1 MKKTITLL
9 LLTVTL
15 SVGLNAQTKKKGIFF
30 NNDKLITRFHT
41 IDELQDLNKGQL
53 IELYLERTREI
64 FVVLPYLSL
73 SNKPGVGLSD
83 VGIIEDSSNIK
94 VVEKNNEIADRAFV
108 YTTNTI
114 KELVPY
120 SDTDKII
127 WAILY
132 FEDMIKKMRLGKS
145 GNI

>member
-1 MKKTITLL
+1 MKNILLLLFTIVLSSNLNAQIKKKTIL
-9 LLTVTL
+9 
-15 SVGLNAQTKKKGIFF
+15 FD
-30 NNDKLITRFHT
+30 NDKLIKRFHT
-41 IDELQDLNKGQL
+41 IDELQDLNKGAL
-53 IELYLERTREI
+53 INLYLERTREI

-73 SNKPGVGLSD
+73 SNKPGTTLSE
-83 VGIIEDSSNIK
+83 VGIKEDSDNIK
-94 VVEKNNEIADRAFV
+94 IVTKNNEIADRAFV

-120 SDTDKII
+120 SDTDQII

-132 FEDMIKKMRLGKS
+132 FEEMIKKMRLGKE

>member
-1 MKKTITLL
+1 MKKTTILL
-9 LLTVTL
+9 LLVLTIGTL
-15 SVGLNAQTKKKGIFF
+15 SAQTKKKGVLY
-30 NNDKLITRFHT
+30 NDDKLINRFHT
-41 IDELQDLNKGQL
+41 IDELQDLNKGAL

-64 FVVLPYLSL
+64 FIVLPYLSL
-73 SNKPGVGLSD
+73 SNQPGTSLSD
-83 VGIIEDSSNIK
+83 IGIKEDSDNIK

-108 YTTNTI
+108 YTTNTV

-120 SDTDKII
+120 SDTDNII

-132 FEDMIKKMRLGKS
+132 FEEMIKKMRLGKD

>member
-1 MKKTITLL
+1 MKKIIIV
-9 LLTVTL
+9 LLTII
-15 SVGLNAQTKKKGIFF
+15 SINSLNAQVKKKGVFF
-30 NNDKLITRFHT
+30 DNSNLTNRFHT
-41 IDELQDLNKGQL
+41 IDELRDLNKGEL
-53 IELYLERTREI
+53 INLYIERTQEI
-64 FVVLPYLSL
+64 FMVLPYLSIT
-73 SNKPGVGLSD
+73 NKPGTSLSD
-83 VGIIEDSSNIK
+83 VGIKEDASTLKI
-94 VVEKNNEIADRAFV
+94 VEKNNEIAVRAFE

-132 FEDMIKKMRLGKS
+132 FEEMIKKMRLGIN

>member
-1 MKKTITLL
+1 MKKTI
-9 LLTVTL
+9 LTIAVFIVL
-15 SVGLNAQTKKKGIFF
+15 ISSLNAQVKRKGVLFD
-30 NNDKLITRFHT
+30 NSKLITRFHT
-41 IDELQDLNKGQL
+41 IDELQDLNKGEL

-73 SNKPGVGLSD
+73 SNRPGTSLSD
-83 VGIIEDSSNIK
+83 IGIKEDSDNLK
-94 VVEKNNEIADRAFV
+94 VVEKNNEIADRAFE

-127 WAILY
+127 WSILY
-132 FEDMIKKMRLGKS
+132 FEEMIKKMRLGKD

>member
-1 MKKTITLL
+1 MKKTI
-9 LLTVTL
+9 LTIAVFL
-15 SVGLNAQTKKKGIFF
+15 VLISSLNAQARRKGVLFD
-30 NNDKLITRFHT
+30 NSKLITRFHT
-41 IDELQDLNKGQL
+41 IDELQDLNKGEL

-73 SNKPGVGLSD
+73 SNRPGTSLSD
-83 VGIIEDSSNIK
+83 IGIKEDSDNLK
-94 VVEKNNEIADRAFV
+94 VVEKNNEIADRAFE

-127 WAILY
+127 WSILY
-132 FEDMIKKMRLGKS
+132 FEEMIKKMRLGKD

>member
-1 MKKTITLL
+1 M
-9 LLTVTL
+9 
-15 SVGLNAQTKKKGIFF
+15 NAQGKKKGILFG
-30 NNDKLITRFHT
+30 NDKLVTQFHT
-41 IDELQDLNKGQL
+41 IDELQELNKGKL

-73 SNKPGVGLSD
+73 SNKPGTSLSD
-83 VGIIEDSSNIK
+83 IGIKEDSDNLKI
-94 VVEKNNEIADRAFV
+94 VEKNNEIADRAFE

-114 KELVPY
+114 KELTPY

-127 WAILY
+127 WTILY
-132 FEDMIKKMRLGKS
+132 LEEMIKKMRLGAN

>member
-1 MKKTITLL
+1 MKKIITLL
-9 LLTVTL
+9 LITLTI
-15 SVGLNAQTKKKGIFF
+15 SSISGQTKKKGVFF
-30 NNDKLITRFHT
+30 DNDKLINRFHT
-41 IDELQDLNKGQL
+41 IDELQDLNKGAL
-53 IELYLERTREI
+53 IELYLERAREI

-73 SNKPGVGLSD
+73 NNKPGTSLSD
-83 VGIIEDSSNIK
+83 VGIKEDSDKIK
-94 VVEKNNEIADRAFV
+94 IVEKNNEIADRAFV

-127 WAILY
+127 WAVLY
-132 FEDMIKKMRLGKS
+132 FEEMIKKMRLGKE

>member
-1 MKKTITLL
+1 MKKIITLL
-9 LLTVTL
+9 LITLTF
-15 SVGLNAQTKKKGIFF
+15 SGISAQTKKKGVFF
-30 NNDKLITRFHT
+30 DNDKLINRFHT
-41 IDELQDLNKGQL
+41 IDELQDLNKGAL
-53 IELYLERTREI
+53 IELYLERAREI

-73 SNKPGVGLSD
+73 TNKPGTSLSD
-83 VGIIEDSSNIK
+83 AGIKEDSDKIK
-94 VVEKNNEIADRAFV
+94 IVEKNNEIADRAFV

-127 WAILY
+127 WAVLY
-132 FEDMIKKMRLGKS
+132 FEEMIKKMRLGKE

>member
-1 MKKTITLL
+1 MKKAILTITVFLVL
-9 LLTVTL
+9 I
-15 SVGLNAQTKKKGIFF
+15 SSLNAQVKRKGVLFD
-30 NNDKLITRFHT
+30 NSKLITRFHT
-41 IDELQDLNKGQL
+41 IDELQDLNKGEL

-73 SNKPGVGLSD
+73 SNRPGTSLSD
-83 VGIIEDSSNIK
+83 IGIKEDSDNLK
-94 VVEKNNEIADRAFV
+94 VVEKNNEIADRAFE

-127 WAILY
+127 WSILY
-132 FEDMIKKMRLGKS
+132 FEEMIKKMRLGKD

>member
-9 LLTVTL
+9 LLVLTISSL
-15 SVGLNAQTKKKGIFF
+15 SAQTKKKGILFD
-30 NNDKLITRFHT
+30 NNKLINRFHT
-41 IDELQDLNKGQL
+41 IDELQDLNKGAL
-53 IELYLERTREI
+53 IDLYLERTREI

-73 SNKPGVGLSD
+73 TNKPGTSLGD
-83 VGIIEDSSNIK
+83 IGIKEDSDNIK
-94 VVEKNNEIADRAFV
+94 IVEKNNEIADRAFV

-127 WAILY
+127 WSILY
-132 FEDMIKKMRLGKS
+132 FEEMIKKMRLGKD

>member
-1 MKKTITLL
+1 MKKTI
-9 LLTVTL
+9 LTIAVFL
-15 SVGLNAQTKKKGIFF
+15 VLISSLNAQAKRKGVLFD
-30 NNDKLITRFHT
+30 NSKLITRFHT
-41 IDELQDLNKGQL
+41 IDELQDLNKGEL

-73 SNKPGVGLSD
+73 SNRPGTSLSD
-83 VGIIEDSSNIK
+83 IGIKEDSDNLK
-94 VVEKNNEIADRAFV
+94 VVEKNNEIADRAFE

-127 WAILY
+127 WSILY
-132 FEDMIKKMRLGKS
+132 FEEMIKKIRLGKD

>member
-1 MKKTITLL
+1 MKKTI
-9 LLTVTL
+9 LTITVFL
-15 SVGLNAQTKKKGIFF
+15 VLISSLNAQVKRKGVLFD
-30 NNDKLITRFHT
+30 NSKLITRFHT
-41 IDELQDLNKGQL
+41 IDELQDLNKGEL

-73 SNKPGVGLSD
+73 SNRPGTSLSD
-83 VGIIEDSSNIK
+83 IGIKEDSDNLK
-94 VVEKNNEIADRAFV
+94 VVEKNNEIADRAFE

-127 WAILY
+127 WSILY
-132 FEDMIKKMRLGKS
+132 FEEMIKKMRLGKD